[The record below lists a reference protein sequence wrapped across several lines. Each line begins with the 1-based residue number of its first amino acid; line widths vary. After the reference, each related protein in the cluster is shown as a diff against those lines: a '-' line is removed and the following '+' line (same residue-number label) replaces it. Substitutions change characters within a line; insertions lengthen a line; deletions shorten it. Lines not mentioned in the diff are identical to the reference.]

1 MKRLATVWAAAGL
14 LLFFLTATALADE
27 VFLKN
32 GNHLSGTI
40 VSMGEGKLVLETN
53 FAGRLT
59 IDWGSVERLS
69 TDAPL
74 TIVLADGSTILG
86 IPGPGE
92 TPGRLKLAEGA
103 LVRSRAG

>member
-1 MKRLATVWAAAGL
+1 MKRLTTVLAAGL

-32 GNHLSGTI
+32 GNHLSGAL
-40 VSMGEGKLVLETN
+40 VSMGEGKLVLETD

-74 TIVLADGSTILG
+74 TVVLEEGSTLKG
-86 IPGPGE
+86 
-92 TPGRLKLAEGA
+92 TPRPSA
-103 LVRSRAG
+103 VP

>member
-1 MKRLATVWAAAGL
+1 MGL

-40 VSMGEGKLVLETN
+40 VSMGEGKLVLETD

-74 TIVLADGSTILG
+74 TVVSGGRVDVLKGRPSAAPNRLMLERGS
-86 IPGPGE
+86 
-92 TPGRLKLAEGA
+92 ASGA
-103 LVRSRAG
+103 LDD

>member
-1 MKRLATVWAAAGL
+1 MKRLATVLTAVGL
-14 LLFFLTATALADE
+14 LLFSLTATALADE

-40 VSMGEGKLVLETN
+40 VSMGEGKLVLETD

-74 TIVLADGSTILG
+74 TVVLEDGSILKG
-86 IPGPGE
+86 RPSAAPKPADAERGSDSRIP
-92 TPGRLKLAEGA
+92 
-103 LVRSRAG
+103 

>member
-1 MKRLATVWAAAGL
+1 MKRLATVLTVVGL

-40 VSMGEGKLVLETN
+40 VSMGEGKLVLETD

-74 TIVLADGSTILG
+74 TVVLGGWIDF
-86 IPGPGE
+86 
-92 TPGRLKLAEGA
+92 KGA
-103 LVRSRAG
+103 APPQHRTG

>member
-1 MKRLATVWAAAGL
+1 MKRVATVFAASGL
-14 LLFFLTATALADE
+14 LWLFLTAAALADE

-40 VSMGEGKLVLETN
+40 ISMGEGKLILETD

-59 IDWGSVERLS
+59 IGWASVERLS

-74 TIVLADGSTILG
+74 TVVLDEQGTTLKGTPRPSAAPNQLVLNGGSIR
-86 IPGPGE
+86 IP
-92 TPGRLKLAEGA
+92 
-103 LVRSRAG
+103 